1 MWLSDSLSLDR
12 TVDYGAY
19 TTGSTGAT
27 VDRREAEA
35 LANFDAAAI
44 LLDVQSWTDGTHDFT
59 IQHADDDGAGNPAT
73 WEDVP
78 ADQLS
83 GALPTVDAAGDV
95 GQHYVEYLGTRP
107 FVRVN
112 TTASGTTTG
121 SNYGVAVLHGAP
133 DTTPVR

>member
-12 TVDYGAY
+12 TVDYAAY
-19 TTGSTGAT
+19 TSGSTGAT
-27 VDRREAEA
+27 VDRRDAEA

-59 IQHADDDGAGNPAT
+59 IQHAEDDGTDTPDT

-83 GALPTVDAAGDV
+83 GSLPTVDASDDE
-95 GQHYVEYLGTRP
+95 GQHYVEYLGDRP
-107 FVRVN
+107 FLRVN

-121 SNYGVAVLHGAP
+121 SNYGVLVLHGAP